1 MIEWLLEPLREPIVA
16 RSLAELVLLGLISGT
31 LGCWIV
37 LAGRAY
43 SAESLAHSMLPGLVG
58 AALLGLPLV
67 LGGAIGLAVGA
78 SLIALVGRIKV
89 LSSEIAV
96 SVVITSLFG
105 AGVLLGLAPTTPAG
119 LGGILFG
126 DLLAVGFGDIAL
138 AAGYAAIV
146 LAILFVLHE
155 GLLATGFDRLNAK
168 ALGRSPAP
176 LDLVLALLLAGATLV
191 AVQAL
196 GHLLVV
202 AMLIGPAA
210 SARLLTRRIGPMMLT
225 AVAIGW
231 VASLVGLYASYHAEL
246 AAGAAVTCA
255 LVLAFVVALLTR
267 RLRDLLASDSRRRG
281 RGEQSRG
288 LRLRSRRA

>member
-89 LSSEIAV
+89 LSSEVAV

-146 LAILFVLHE
+146 LAILFVLHQ

-196 GHLLVV
+196 GNLLVV

>member
-1 MIEWLLEPLREPIVA
+1 MIDWLLEPLREPIVA
-16 RSLAELVLLGLISGT
+16 RSLAELALLGLISGT

-146 LAILFVLHE
+146 LAILFVLHQ

-196 GHLLVV
+196 GNLLVV

-225 AVAIGW
+225 AVAIAW

>member
-16 RSLAELVLLGLISGT
+16 RSLAELALLGLISGT

-196 GHLLVV
+196 GNLLVV

-210 SARLLTRRIGPMMLT
+210 GARLLTRRIGPMMLT
-225 AVAIGW
+225 AVAIAW

>member
-16 RSLAELVLLGLISGT
+16 RSLAELALLGLISGT

-105 AGVLLGLAPTTPAG
+105 AGVLLGLAPDTPAG

-146 LAILFVLHE
+146 LAILFVLHQ

-196 GHLLVV
+196 GNLLVV

-225 AVAIGW
+225 AVAIAW

>member
-1 MIEWLLEPLREPIVA
+1 MIEWLLEPLREPVVL
-16 RSLAELVLLGLISGT
+16 RSLAELALLGLIAGT

-89 LSSEIAV
+89 LSSEVAV

-105 AGVLLGLAPTTPAG
+105 AGVLLGLAPATPAG
-119 LGGILFG
+119 LNGLLFG

-138 AAGYAAIV
+138 AAAYAAI
-146 LAILFVLHE
+146 
-155 GLLATGFDRLNAK
+155 GFDRLNAR

-196 GHLLVV
+196 GNLLVV

-210 SARLLTRRIGPMMLT
+210 SARLLTQRIGPMMLV
-225 AVAIGW
+225 AVAIAW
-231 VASLVGLYASYHAEL
+231 VASLAGLYASYHAEL

-255 LVLAFVVALLTR
+255 LVVAFAAALLAR
-267 RLRDLLASDSRRRG
+267 SVREVLASDSRRRG
-281 RGEQSRG
+281 RGAQSRG

>member
-1 MIEWLLEPLREPIVA
+1 MIAWLLEPLREPVVL
-16 RSLAELVLLGLISGT
+16 RSLAELIVLGVIAGT
-31 LGCWIV
+31 LGCWVV

-43 SAESLAHSMLPGLVG
+43 SAESLAHSMLPGLDC
-58 AALLGLPLV
+58 ATLLGLPLV

-89 LSSEIAV
+89 LGGEVAV

-105 AGVLLGLAPTTPAG
+105 AGVLLGLAPTFPAG
-119 LGGILFG
+119 LNGILFG
-126 DLLAVGFGDIAL
+126 DLLAVGAGDVAL
-138 AAGYAAIV
+138 AAAYALVV
-146 LAILFVLHE
+146 LVALFVFHE
-155 GLLATGFDRLNAK
+155 GLLVAGFDRLNAR

-176 LDLVLALLLAGATLV
+176 LDLLLALLLAGATLV

-196 GHLLVV
+196 GNLLVV

-210 SARLLTRRIGPMMLT
+210 SARLLTNRIGPMMLL
-225 AVAIGW
+225 AVGVAW
-231 VASLVGLYASYHAEL
+231 AASLVGLYASYHAEL

-255 LVLAFVVALLTR
+255 LVGAFIAALLIR
-267 RLRDLLASDSRRRG
+267 SLRDLALSDRWRRG
-281 RGEQSRG
+281 RGGQSPG

>member
-196 GHLLVV
+196 GNLLVV

-225 AVAIGW
+225 AVAIAW

-288 LRLRSRRA
+288 LRLRRRRA

>member
-1 MIEWLLEPLREPIVA
+1 MIEWLLEPLREPVVL
-16 RSLAELVLLGLISGT
+16 RSLAELALLGLIAGT

-196 GHLLVV
+196 GNLLVV

-210 SARLLTRRIGPMMLT
+210 SARLLTRRIGPMMLA
-225 AVAIGW
+225 AVAIAW
-231 VASLVGLYASYHAEL
+231 VASLAGLYAS
-246 AAGAAVTCA
+246 
-255 LVLAFVVALLTR
+255 
-267 RLRDLLASDSRRRG
+267 
-281 RGEQSRG
+281 
-288 LRLRSRRA
+288 

>member
-16 RSLAELVLLGLISGT
+16 RSLAELALLGLISGT

-89 LSSEIAV
+89 LGSEVAV

-119 LGGILFG
+119 LNGILFG
-126 DLLAVGFGDIAL
+126 DLLAVGAGDIAL
-138 AAGYAAIV
+138 AALYAAVV
-146 LAILFVLHE
+146 LIILFVLHE
-155 GLLATGFDRLNAK
+155 GLLVSGFDRLNAR

-196 GHLLVV
+196 GNLLVV

-210 SARLLTRRIGPMMLT
+210 TARLLTRRIGPMMLT
-225 AVAIGW
+225 AVAIAW

-267 RLRDLLASDSRRRG
+267 WLRDFVASDNRRRG

>member
-1 MIEWLLEPLREPIVA
+1 
-16 RSLAELVLLGLISGT
+16 
-31 LGCWIV
+31 
-37 LAGRAY
+37 
-43 SAESLAHSMLPGLVG
+43 HSMLPGLVG

-196 GHLLVV
+196 GNLLVV

-225 AVAIGW
+225 AVAIAW

>member
-16 RSLAELVLLGLISGT
+16 RSLAELALLGLISGT

-89 LSSEIAV
+89 LGSEVAV

-105 AGVLLGLAPTTPAG
+105 AGVLLGLAPATPAG
-119 LGGILFG
+119 LNGILFG
-126 DLLAVGFGDIAL
+126 DLLAVGAGDIAL
-138 AAGYAAIV
+138 AALYAAVV
-146 LAILFVLHE
+146 LVILFVLHE

-196 GHLLVV
+196 GNLLVV

-225 AVAIGW
+225 AVAIAW

-281 RGEQSRG
+281 RGERSRG

>member
-89 LSSEIAV
+89 LSSEVAV

-105 AGVLLGLAPTTPAG
+105 AGVLLGLAPDTPAG

-146 LAILFVLHE
+146 LAILFVLHQ

-196 GHLLVV
+196 GNLLVV

-225 AVAIGW
+225 AVAIAW

-255 LVLAFVVALLTR
+255 LVLAFVAALLAR
-267 RLRDLLASDSRRRG
+267 SVGDFAASDSRRRG

>member
-16 RSLAELVLLGLISGT
+16 RSLAELALLGLISGT

-89 LSSEIAV
+89 LGSEVAV

-119 LGGILFG
+119 LNGILFG
-126 DLLAVGFGDIAL
+126 DLLAVGAGDIAL
-138 AAGYAAIV
+138 AALYAAVV
-146 LAILFVLHE
+146 LVILFVLHE
-155 GLLATGFDRLNAK
+155 GLLVSGFDRLNAR
-168 ALGRSPAP
+168 ALGRSPAR

-196 GHLLVV
+196 GNLLVV

-225 AVAIGW
+225 AVAIAW

>member
-1 MIEWLLEPLREPIVA
+1 MIEWLLEPLREPIVL
-16 RSLAELVLLGLISGT
+16 RSLAELALLGVIAGT

-196 GHLLVV
+196 GNLLVV

-210 SARLLTRRIGPMMLT
+210 GARLLTRRIGPMMLT
-225 AVAIGW
+225 AVAIAW

-267 RLRDLLASDSRRRG
+267 RLRDFLASDSRRRG

>member
-89 LSSEIAV
+89 LSSEVAV

-146 LAILFVLHE
+146 LAILFVLHQ

-196 GHLLVV
+196 GNLLVV

-225 AVAIGW
+225 AVAIAW

>member
-1 MIEWLLEPLREPIVA
+1 M
-16 RSLAELVLLGLISGT
+16 LLGLISGT

-196 GHLLVV
+196 GNLLVV

-210 SARLLTRRIGPMMLT
+210 GARLLTRRIGPMMLT
-225 AVAIGW
+225 AVAIAW

-267 RLRDLLASDSRRRG
+267 RLRDFLASDSRRRG

>member
-1 MIEWLLEPLREPIVA
+1 MIEWLLEPLGEPIVA
-16 RSLAELVLLGLISGT
+16 RSLAELALLGLISGT

-89 LSSEIAV
+89 LGSEVAV

-119 LGGILFG
+119 LNGILFG
-126 DLLAVGFGDIAL
+126 DLLAVGAGDIAL
-138 AAGYAAIV
+138 AALYAAVV
-146 LAILFVLHE
+146 LVILFVLHE
-155 GLLATGFDRLNAK
+155 GLLVSGFDRLNAR

-176 LDLVLALLLAGATLV
+176 IDLVLALLLAGATLV

-196 GHLLVV
+196 GNLLVV

-210 SARLLTRRIGPMMLT
+210 TARLLTRRIGPMMLT
-225 AVAIGW
+225 AVAIAW

-267 RLRDLLASDSRRRG
+267 WLRDFVASDNRRRG

>member
-1 MIEWLLEPLREPIVA
+1 MSEWLLEPLREPIVL
-16 RSLAELVLLGLISGT
+16 RSLAELALLGVIAGT

-37 LAGRAY
+37 LSGRAY

-89 LSSEIAV
+89 LGSEVAV

-105 AGVLLGLAPTTPAG
+105 AGVLLGLAPATPAG
-119 LGGILFG
+119 LNGILFG
-126 DLLAVGFGDIAL
+126 DLLAVGLGEIAL
-138 AAGYAAIV
+138 AAAYAAIV
-146 LAILFVLHE
+146 LAVLFVLHE
-155 GLLATGFDRLNAK
+155 GLLVAGFDRINAR
-168 ALGRSPAP
+168 AIGRSPAP

-196 GHLLVV
+196 GNLLVV
-202 AMLIGPAA
+202 AMLVGPAA
-210 SARLLTRRIGPMMLT
+210 SARLLTQRIGPMMLT
-225 AVAIGW
+225 AVAIAWAG
-231 VASLVGLYASYHAEL
+231 ALAGLYASYHADL

-255 LVLAFVVALLTR
+255 LVGAFAAALIVRSCSSVVGIR
-267 RLRDLLASDSRRRG
+267 
-281 RGEQSRG
+281 
-288 LRLRSRRA
+288 

>member
-1 MIEWLLEPLREPIVA
+1 MIEWLLEPLREPVVL
-16 RSLAELVLLGLISGT
+16 RSLLELALLGLIAGT

-89 LSSEIAV
+89 LGSEVAV

-105 AGVLLGLAPTTPAG
+105 AGVLLGLAPATPAG
-119 LGGILFG
+119 LNGLLFG

-138 AAGYAAIV
+138 ATGYAAIV
-146 LAILFVLHE
+146 LAVLFVLHQ
-155 GLLATGFDRLNAK
+155 GLLVTGFDRINAR
-168 ALGRSPAP
+168 AIGRSPSP
-176 LDLVLALLLAGATLV
+176 FDLVLALLLAGATLV

-196 GHLLVV
+196 GNLLVV

-210 SARLLTRRIGPMMLT
+210 SARLLTQRIGPMMLV
-225 AVAIGW
+225 AVAIAW
-231 VASLVGLYASYHAEL
+231 VASLAGLYTSYHAEL

-255 LVLAFVVALLTR
+255 LVVAFAAALLAR
-267 RLRDLLASDSRRRG
+267 SIRELLASDSRRRG
-281 RGEQSRG
+281 RGAQSRG

>member
-1 MIEWLLEPLREPIVA
+1 MIDWLLEPLREPIVA

-196 GHLLVV
+196 GNLLVV

-225 AVAIGW
+225 AVGIAW
-231 VASLVGLYASYHAEL
+231 AASLVGLYASYHAEL

>member
-16 RSLAELVLLGLISGT
+16 RSLAELALLGLISGT

-89 LSSEIAV
+89 LSSEVAV

-105 AGVLLGLAPTTPAG
+105 AGVLLGLAPDTPAG

-146 LAILFVLHE
+146 LAILFVLHQ

-196 GHLLVV
+196 GNLLVV

-225 AVAIGW
+225 AVGIAW
-231 VASLVGLYASYHAEL
+231 AASLVGLYASYHAEL

-255 LVLAFVVALLTR
+255 LVVAFVAALLAR
-267 RLRDLLASDSRRRG
+267 SVGDFAASDSRRRG

>member
-16 RSLAELVLLGLISGT
+16 RSLAELALLGLISGT

-89 LSSEIAV
+89 LSSEVAV

-105 AGVLLGLAPTTPAG
+105 AGVLLGLAPDTPAG

-196 GHLLVV
+196 GNLLVV

-225 AVAIGW
+225 AVAIAW